1 MLGLNAKAIPGIQDR
16 ATANTDSEGLVKRGI
31 EISYVTRM
39 FKG

>member
-1 MLGLNAKAIPGIQDR
+1 MLWLNAKVIPGIQDR
-16 ATANTDSEGLVKRGI
+16 TTGKTDTEGQMKRGI

>member
-1 MLGLNAKAIPGIQDR
+1 MLGLNAKAIPGSKNR
-16 ATANTDSEGLVKRGI
+16 TTRKTDSEGQMKRGI